1 MQIPHLNVT
10 IDKLL
15 GFLILVS
22 FKKIIPG
29 SALSGRQALSCF
41 YCFSVLKFLSSSFP

>member
-22 FKKIIPG
+22 FKKIMP
-29 SALSGRQALSCF
+29 ALSGRQALSCF